1 MANQQPLDIN
11 NVQGDILEGLGKKAE
26 LYFFFRIKAGEG
38 SRFREDLRSLIP
50 LITTT
55 TEAKKFHQTIKE
67 GKKEAAEEGR
77 HFPLIE
83 NSGVNVSFSQKG
95 LVALGISDDIG
106 DNVYRNGM
114 LADAKALGDDLTE
127 WDPNFKKDIHGVFDI
142 TANSMVV
149 LDKTL
154 DHIKKIFRF
163 GHKDATIEEAT
174 QLRGHVR
181 PGPESGHEHFGFNDG
196 LSQPAVKDVDAGV
209 VSEPGEKP
217 VRQGVIL
224 LGREGDDGLV
234 FPPGSE
240 AQPVTRPSWALD
252 GSFLAFR
259 YLKQLVPEFDTFL
272 QENALKGIPPAPGNP
287 TGADLLGA
295 RLVGRWKSGA
305 PIDLTPLR
313 DNPAFAKRQDFR
325 FDPKNQ
331 ERCPFAAHIRKTNP
345 RSDLD
350 DLGGTEIRRRLNMR
364 SLTLRQAW
372 RHEIWHGLESK
383 LLIPI
388 DAVIRRGIAFGPE
401 VTDKERRERRSS
413 PDEKLERGLLFA
425 CYQSNLGNGF
435 HFMQQSWANTRTFP
449 PKKTAVPP
457 VPEPGIDPIIGVA
470 TDMKPRQMVGT
481 SLDISGSNTELDF
494 GARWVISRGGEYF
507 FTPSIPALKNTFAA
521 PCHPGQQHGRPEL

>member
-11 NVQGDILEGLGKKAE
+11 NVQGDILEGLGKKTE
-26 LYFFFRIKAGEG
+26 LFFFFRIKAGQG
-38 SRFREDLRSLIP
+38 LHFREHLRSIIP

-67 GKKEAAEEGR
+67 GKKEAANEGR

-83 NSGVNVSFSQKG
+83 NSGVNISFSQKG
-95 LVALGISDDIG
+95 LVALGITDDIG
-106 DNVYRNGM
+106 DKVFKDGM
-114 LADAKALGDDLTE
+114 LADAANLGDNLTE
-127 WDPNFKKDIHGVFDI
+127 WDSDFKKDIHGVFDI

-149 LDKTL
+149 LDRTL
-154 DHIKKIFRF
+154 DHIKRIFRS
-163 GHKDATIEEAT
+163 GHKDATIEEVT
-174 QLRGHVR
+174 QLRGQVR
-181 PGPESGHEHFGFNDG
+181 PGAESGHEHFGFNDG
-196 LSQPAVKDVDAGV
+196 LSQPAVENVDAGV
-209 VSEPGEKP
+209 ISEPGEAP

-224 LGREGDDGLV
+224 LGRKGDDGLV
-234 FPPGSE
+234 FPPGTPP
-240 AQPVTRPSWALD
+240 QHVTRPSWALD

-325 FDPKNQ
+325 FDPNNQ

-350 DLGGTEIRRRLNMR
+350 GRGGTEIRR
-364 SLTLRQAW
+364 
-372 RHEIWHGLESK
+372 I
-383 LLIPI
+383 
-388 DAVIRRGIAFGPE
+388 IRRGIAFGPE
-401 VTDKERRERRSS
+401 VTEKEKRERRSS

-435 HFMQQSWANTRTFP
+435 HFMQQSWANNRTFP
-449 PKKTAVPP
+449 PKTTTVPP
-457 VPEPGIDPIIGVA
+457 VPAPGIDPIIGVA
-470 TDMKPRQMVGT
+470 TDNLPRQMVGA
-481 SLDISGSNTELDF
+481 SPDISGANTELDF
-494 GARWVISRGGEYF
+494 SARWVISRGGEYF

-521 PCHPGQQHGRPEL
+521 PCHPGQHGRPEL